1 MKINLKKFH
10 YIEQK
15 LCIFAKNQKRPM
27 HLEQDFKELFTIAS
41 LISLLTLSVLEIV
54 LGIDNI
60 IFISIVSGKLPRAK
74 QGKARTIGL
83 MLALIMRVL
92 LLFCITWIVGL
103 KDALFYIL
111 DFGVTGRDL
120 ILFAGGVFLLYKTTM
135 ELHNK
140 IQGYD
145 DEEMKVKKISFNAI
159 VFQIVLIDIVFS
171 FDSILTAVGLVTNLL
186 IMVLAVI
193 VAMIIMIL
201 FSGKVSDFINENPT
215 IKVLALSFL
224 LMIGVVLILES
235 FHEHVDKKFIYISI
249 AFSLFV
255 EMMNIRMRKKSEKGR
270 HDTNN
275 DPRDVI

>member
-1 MKINLKKFH
+1 
-10 YIEQK
+10 
-15 LCIFAKNQKRPM
+15 M
-27 HLEQDFKELFTIAS
+27 HLTRDFQELFSIAA

-60 IFISIVSGKLPRAK
+60 IFISIVSGKLPKSQR
-74 QGKARTIGL
+74 GRARTIGL

-103 KDALFYIL
+103 KEALFFIA

-120 ILFAGGVFLLYKTTM
+120 ILFAGGVFLLYKTTL

-145 DEEMKVKKISFNAI
+145 EDEIKIKKVSFNAI

-201 FSGKVSDFINENPT
+201 FSGKVSDFINDNPT

-224 LMIGVVLILES
+224 LMIGMVLVLES

-249 AFSLFV
+249 GFSLFV
-255 EMMNIRMRKKSEKGR
+255 EMLNIRMRKKSEKRRG
-270 HDTNN
+270 DTNK

>member
-1 MKINLKKFH
+1 
-10 YIEQK
+10 
-15 LCIFAKNQKRPM
+15 M
-27 HLEQDFKELFTIAS
+27 HLAQDFNELFSVAS

-60 IFISIVSGKLPRAK
+60 IFISIIAGKLPKEK
-74 QGKARTIGL
+74 QGKARAIGL
-83 MLALIMRVL
+83 ALALIMRVA
-92 LLFCITWIVGL
+92 LLFSISWIAQL
-103 KDALFYIL
+103 KDALFYVG

-120 ILFAGGVFLLYKTTM
+120 ILFAGGVFLLYKTTV

-145 DEEMKVKKISFNAI
+145 DDVMNLKKISFNAI
-159 VFQIVLIDIVFS
+159 VMQIVLIDIVFS

-186 IMVLAVI
+186 IMIFAVI
-193 VAMIIMIL
+193 IAMIIMII
-201 FSGKVSDFINENPT
+201 FSGKVSDFINDNPT

-249 AFSLFV
+249 AFSFFV
-255 EMMNIRMRKKSEKGR
+255 EMMNIRMKRKQDKREM
-270 HDTNN
+270 DTNN
-275 DPRDVI
+275 DPRDII

>member
-1 MKINLKKFH
+1 
-10 YIEQK
+10 
-15 LCIFAKNQKRPM
+15 M
-27 HLEQDFKELFTIAS
+27 HLAKDFHELFTFAS

-60 IFISIVSGKLPRAK
+60 IFISIVSGKLPKNR

-92 LLFCITWIVGL
+92 LLFSISWIAGL
-103 KDALFYIL
+103 RDPLFMIGE
-111 DFGVTGRDL
+111 FGVTGRDL
-120 ILFAGGVFLLYKTTM
+120 ILFAGGVFLLYKTTV

-140 IQGYD
+140 VQGYEE
-145 DEEMKVKKISFNAI
+145 DEISVKKVTFNGI

-171 FDSILTAVGLVTNLL
+171 FDSILTAVGLVSNVL
-186 IMVLAVI
+186 IMVAAVI
-193 VAMIIMIL
+193 IAMMIMIA

-224 LMIGVVLILES
+224 LMIGVVLILEA
-235 FHEHVDKKFIYISI
+235 FHEHVNKTFIYVSI

-255 EMMNIRMRKKSEKGR
+255 EMMNIRMRKKSEKR
-270 HDTNN
+270 REDRNN
-275 DPRDVI
+275 DPRDLI

>member
-1 MKINLKKFH
+1 
-10 YIEQK
+10 
-15 LCIFAKNQKRPM
+15 M
-27 HLEQDFKELFTIAS
+27 HLAQDFNELFSVAS

-60 IFISIVSGKLPRAK
+60 IFISIIAGKLPRAK
-74 QGKARTIGL
+74 QGKARAIGL
-83 MLALIMRVL
+83 MMALVMRVA
-92 LLFCITWIVGL
+92 LLFSISWIVGL
-103 KDALFYIL
+103 KEPLFFIK

-145 DEEMKVKKISFNAI
+145 DEAMNVKRISFNAI
-159 VFQIVLIDIVFS
+159 VLQIVLIDIVFS

-186 IMVLAVI
+186 IMIFAVI
-193 VAMIIMIL
+193 IAMIIMII
-201 FSGKVSDFINENPT
+201 FSGRVSDFINDNPT
-215 IKVLALSFL
+215 IKVLALAFL
-224 LMIGVVLILES
+224 LMIGAVLILES

-255 EMMNIRMRKKSEKGR
+255 EFMNIRMRRKREKR
-270 HDTNN
+270 DMDTNN
-275 DPRDVI
+275 DKRDVI

>member
-1 MKINLKKFH
+1 
-10 YIEQK
+10 
-15 LCIFAKNQKRPM
+15 M
-27 HLEQDFKELFTIAS
+27 HLAQDFHELFSVAS

-60 IFISIVSGKLPRAK
+60 IFISIVAGKLPRAK
-74 QGKARTIGL
+74 QGRARTIGL
-83 MLALIMRVL
+83 MMALIMRVL
-92 LLFCITWIVGL
+92 LLFSISWIVGL
-103 KDALFYIL
+103 KDALFTIG

-145 DEEMKVKKISFNAI
+145 EDEMNFKKVSFNAI
-159 VFQIVLIDIVFS
+159 VMQIVLIDIVFS

-186 IMVLAVI
+186 IMILAVI
-193 VAMIIMIL
+193 LAMVIMIL
-201 FSGKVSDFINENPT
+201 FSGKVSDFINDNPT

-224 LMIGVVLILES
+224 LMIGVVLILEA

-255 EMMNIRMRKKSEKGR
+255 ELMNIRMRKKEERRKR
-270 HDTNN
+270 DHDMNN